1 MNPLDL
7 LKFKDAKKR
16 FDENHPKFGPFLRAA
31 YESGIREGTVIEI
44 SVTPPDGGAIVTN
57 LRVQESDLAM
67 LQELM
72 QLAGKK
78 SE

>member
-44 SVTPPDGGAIVTN
+44 SVTPPEGGPIVTN
-57 LRVQESDLAM
+57 LKVQESDLEM
-67 LQELM
+67 LRDLM
-72 QLAGKK
+72 QLAGKE
-78 SE
+78 SQ

>member
-1 MNPLDL
+1 MNPFDL

-44 SVTPPDGGAIVTN
+44 SVTPPEGGPIVTN
-57 LRVQESDLAM
+57 LKVQESDLEM
-67 LQELM
+67 LRDLM
-72 QLAGKK
+72 QLAGKE
-78 SE
+78 SQ